1 MSQMKNAGRN
11 RLFRRREFIE
21 NLILKVSLKTS
32 SQVESLKIFGNF
44 PVWKLKFVRFRLFS
58 VQNQLLSTNANLL
71 RTNELHRRKLNFC
84 EATTRFITGFVL
96 SA

>member
-32 SQVESLKIFGNF
+32 SQAELKINEIVLFG
-44 PVWKLKFVRFRLFS
+44 S
-58 VQNQLLSTNANLL
+58 
-71 RTNELHRRKLNFC
+71 
-84 EATTRFITGFVL
+84 
-96 SA
+96 